1 MTIMNNE
8 ISVLLQRHLDLT
20 CLNETATEKDITQ
33 LCETAKENHTAAV
46 CVYPFFINHC
56 HALLKD
62 TTIKVATV
70 ANFPQGDFSLSTTCD
85 QITKALEDQVDEI
98 DLVLPYTL
106 FLKNEIKKV
115 KDYLATCKKQLPD
128 FVKLKIILET
138 GALKTKDAIH
148 TASLIALE
156 AGADFLKT
164 STGKIAVGATLEAAE
179 IILKTMAALHSLAG
193 FKVSGGIKTQQTAYA
208 YYCLTEQILEKK
220 LDTSLFRIGA
230 SQLLA

>member
-138 GALKTKDAIH
+138 GA
-148 TASLIALE
+148 
-156 AGADFLKT
+156 DFLKT

-179 IILKTMAALHSLAG
+179 IILKTMAAWHSLAG
-193 FKVSGGIKTQQTAYA
+193 FKVSGCIKTQQTAYA